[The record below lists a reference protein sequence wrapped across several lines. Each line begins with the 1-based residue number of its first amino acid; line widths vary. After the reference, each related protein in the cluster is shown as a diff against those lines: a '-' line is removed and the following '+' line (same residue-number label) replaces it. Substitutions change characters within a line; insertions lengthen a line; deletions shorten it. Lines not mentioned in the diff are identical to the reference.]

1 MAEVVLYIGVVLM
14 IISYSMIF
22 AEIIMVGKALQGK
35 LKLHKDPHLM
45 DIGTVLFFI
54 SGILTL
60 IGAFVS
66 SELGQKLI
74 SILGA

>member
-1 MAEVVLYIGVVLM
+1 MAEVVMYIGVVLM

-22 AEIIMVGKALQGK
+22 AEMIMVGKALQGK
-35 LKLHKDPHLM
+35 LQLHKDPHLM
-45 DIGTVLFFI
+45 EIGTVLYTF
-54 SGILTL
+54 SAILTI